1 MPQIFISVPL
11 PMCLDLLKDILC
23 VAMFLVGGVILL
35 FIAVIVEDELEEKK
49 GGTDQT
55 SKPENNHV
63 HNEP

>member
-1 MPQIFISVPL
+1 
-11 PMCLDLLKDILC
+11 MCLDLLKDILC